1 ILAWIAIK
9 GIAYVAR
16 VAQVLNW
23 VPLIMILIVFWAN
36 KDGISNYQPPKDD
49 PLSGFLTMLGIV
61 IGFFATAGAAGAD
74 FGMNN
79 RNRKDIVW
87 GGLVG
92 IALALVVAGG
102 LPPPS
107 VARFIGKAGTP
118 QLDFAAA
125 TASVGRPPPIHFV
138 PLAAAS

>member
-1 ILAWIAIK
+1 KQSEALFVSIALLCAYILAWIAIK

-79 RNRKDIVW
+79 RNRKDLVW

-92 IALALVVAGG
+92 IALAIVVAGG
-102 LPPPS
+102 PPRAS
-107 VARFIGKAGTP
+107 GAGFVGKSG
-118 QLDFAAA
+118 Q
-125 TASVGRPPPIHFV
+125 HQC
-138 PLAAAS
+138 